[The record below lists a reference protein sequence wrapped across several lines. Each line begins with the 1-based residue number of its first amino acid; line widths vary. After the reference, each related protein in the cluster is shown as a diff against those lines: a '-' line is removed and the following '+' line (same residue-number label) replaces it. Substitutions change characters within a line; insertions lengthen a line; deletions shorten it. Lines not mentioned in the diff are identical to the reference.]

1 MDILQHGQGKVL
13 GDFRR
18 LSTWML
24 LSSTSGRSEVL
35 GEGVYGHVESPYW
48 ADGVSV
54 QACVVKVGLNLLY
67 AGCQNTTLCQCS
79 QTFLLH
85 RT

>member
-1 MDILQHGQGKVL
+1 MVVLNPLTGQV
-13 GDFRR
+13 
-18 LSTWML
+18 
-24 LSSTSGRSEVL
+24 
-35 GEGVYGHVESPYW
+35 
-48 ADGVSV
+48 ADLSV

>member
-1 MDILQHGQGKVL
+1 MIMLNPLTGQMAL
-13 GDFRR
+13 
-18 LSTWML
+18 
-24 LSSTSGRSEVL
+24 
-35 GEGVYGHVESPYW
+35 
-48 ADGVSV
+48 SV